1 MTVFTHFEDLQDP
14 RIDRTK
20 HYDLHSLIF
29 LTISAVVADCEH
41 FTEIADFAEER
52 LGWLQS
58 HGHFLDGRTP
68 SHDILGNLFRR
79 MDPTA
84 FQSCFMRWASEVCGS
99 SNGTLVSMDGKT
111 LRRSHDHGQGKKPI
125 HVISA
130 WSSANRVVLAQ
141 MKVDDKSNEIT
152 AIPELLA
159 LLDLEGAVV
168 SIDAMGCQ
176 AKIAER
182 IRDRGGDYLLG
193 TKGNQGGLMQ
203 EVELCF
209 VHHAPA
215 SVDEQWDKGHGRIE
229 SRTCAVLGL
238 PDLPGRFPRWAGIQ
252 SLVRIISTRE
262 DLTTGARSEEI
273 RFYVSSLK
281 ADASRF
287 NDLVRTHWGVE
298 NQVHWVLDATFNED
312 GSRIRKDHGSQNM
325 ALIRRAA
332 LNICSTYAAD
342 KKPLSRRRKSAARSD
357 AYLDAIL
364 GFKTR

>member
-1 MTVFTHFEDLQDP
+1 MTLFTHFEDLQDP

-20 HYDLHSLIF
+20 HYELHSLVF

-41 FTEIADFAEER
+41 FTEIADFAAER
-52 LGWLQS
+52 LGWLQG

-79 MDPTA
+79 MDPAA
-84 FQSCFMRWASEVCGS
+84 FQTCFMRWTSAVCGS
-99 SNGTLVSMDGKT
+99 SDGALVSIDGKT
-111 LRRSHDHGQGKKPI
+111 LRRSHDVSSGKKAI

-130 WSSANRVVLAQ
+130 WSSTNQVVLAQ

-159 LLDLEGAVV
+159 LLDLKGAVV

-176 AKIAER
+176 TRIAEQ
-182 IRDRGGDYLLG
+182 IRGGGGDYLLG
-193 TKGNQGGLMQ
+193 TKGNQGELME

-229 SRTCAVLGL
+229 SRTCAVLDS
-238 PDLPGRFPRWAGIQ
+238 PDLPSRFPRWAGIK

-262 DLTTGARSEEI
+262 ELTTGTRSEEI

-281 ADASRF
+281 ADACRF
-287 NDLVRTHWGVE
+287 NDLVRKHWGVE
-298 NQVHWVLDATFNED
+298 NQVHWVLDVTFNED

-325 ALIRRAA
+325 AVIRRIA
-332 LNICSTYAAD
+332 LNICGTYTAD
-342 KKPLSRRRKSAARSD
+342 KKSSSRRRKSAARSD